1 MPRRPAQRGVTHLHR
16 RRVPEAN
23 LRDGAKIGRGGSHLV
38 LYPFMCECVGA
49 RGCCTAF
56 SSQNCVVT
64 FPAGGGGMVWQG
76 ERGERGEKLEMR
88 ESSGHRCVSV
98 PFSSCIFMY
107 QETHETCCP
116 GGDVYLCTITFGVCW
131 CTTYHYSPLL
141 WVVSCMGD

>member
-1 MPRRPAQRGVTHLHR
+1 MLRLSRVFPSLLSSSSARRPAQQGVTHLHR

-76 ERGERGEKLEMR
+76 ERGKRGEKLEMR
-88 ESSGHRCVSV
+88 ELGSQVR
-98 PFSSCIFMY
+98 I
-107 QETHETCCP
+107 
-116 GGDVYLCTITFGVCW
+116 CTI
-131 CTTYHYSPLL
+131 
-141 WVVSCMGD
+141 

>member
-1 MPRRPAQRGVTHLHR
+1 MLRLSRVFPSLLFQQCPEDPLSGGVTHLHR

-23 LRDGAKIGRGGSHLV
+23 LRDGAKIGRGESHLV

-56 SSQNCVVT
+56 SRQNCVVT

-88 ESSGHRCVSV
+88 ELGSQVR
-98 PFSSCIFMY
+98 I
-107 QETHETCCP
+107 
-116 GGDVYLCTITFGVCW
+116 CTI
-131 CTTYHYSPLL
+131 
-141 WVVSCMGD
+141 